1 MVSEVSLVFGGSLDD
16 ARSFPV
22 ANIFIYMYVCIC
34 VCICIC
40 IYMYVY
46 IHASCSKEVDYKW
59 KKLLFH
65 LIVVEKIVIVDI
77 LKTASFLIDF
87 VPSSF

>member
-1 MVSEVSLVFGGSLDD
+1 M
-16 ARSFPV
+16 
-22 ANIFIYMYVCIC
+22 YMY
-34 VCICIC
+34 

-65 LIVVEKIVIVDI
+65 LLVVEKIVIVDI

>member
-1 MVSEVSLVFGGSLDD
+1 MVSQVSLVVGGSLDD

-22 ANIFIYMYVCIC
+22 ANIFIYMY

-65 LIVVEKIVIVDI
+65 LLVVEKIVIVDI

>member
-1 MVSEVSLVFGGSLDD
+1 MVSEVSLVVGGSLDD
-16 ARSFPV
+16 ALSFPV
-22 ANIFIYMYVCIC
+22 ANIFIYMY
-34 VCICIC
+34 ICIC

-65 LIVVEKIVIVDI
+65 LLVVEKIVIVDI

>member
-1 MVSEVSLVFGGSLDD
+1 MVSEVSLVVGGSLDD
-16 ARSFPV
+16 ALSFPV
-22 ANIFIYMYVCIC
+22 ANIFIYMY
-34 VCICIC
+34 ICIC

>member
-1 MVSEVSLVFGGSLDD
+1 MVSEVSLVVGGSLDD
-16 ARSFPV
+16 ALSFPV
-22 ANIFIYMYVCIC
+22 ANIFIYMYV
-34 VCICIC
+34 CIC